1 MQRCA
6 DDKSILI
13 TTYEGTHNHSLPPTA
28 TAMAST
34 TSAAASMLLSGSS
47 TSNSNSASIPSA
59 TPTNLHGLN
68 FYLSEGSKPRQ
79 LYLSNPALSSS
90 PSHPTIT
97 LDLTTSHPAA
107 SSSSSS
113 PFFRFNSNYNNNNQ
127 PRYPSSSSSLSF
139 SSNNSSQIANA
150 ISWSNGFL
158 NHNNR
163 DILSS
168 VNFGRQQQMENV
180 YQSYMQKN
188 NSNNNNNN
196 TSLVPQADTISA
208 ATKVIT
214 ADPTFQSALA
224 AALSSFIGGGGV
236 GNTRGSQGCNFGES
250 LSLGQKMKWGEV
262 FPVSEKGCASSFV
275 NKTPVANTQT
285 ESLMFLPPSS
295 LPFSS
300 TTKSA
305 SASPADNSNTTI
317 N

>member
-1 MQRCA
+1 
-6 DDKSILI
+6 
-13 TTYEGTHNHSLPPTA
+13 
-28 TAMAST
+28 
-34 TSAAASMLLSGSS
+34 
-47 TSNSNSASIPSA
+47 
-59 TPTNLHGLN
+59 
-68 FYLSEGSKPRQ
+68 
-79 LYLSNPALSSS
+79 
-90 PSHPTIT
+90 
-97 LDLTTSHPAA
+97 
-107 SSSSSS
+107 
-113 PFFRFNSNYNNNNQ
+113 
-127 PRYPSSSSSLSF
+127 
-139 SSNNSSQIANA
+139 
-150 ISWSNGFL
+150 
-158 NHNNR
+158 
-163 DILSS
+163 
-168 VNFGRQQQMENV
+168 MENMN
-180 YQSYMQKN
+180 QSYMQKN
-188 NSNNNNNN
+188 NNN
-196 TSLVPQADTISA
+196 TSLLPQADTISA

-236 GNTRGSQGCNFGES
+236 GNTRGSQGGNVVGES